1 VLARV
6 LALAAVVSACLL
18 AACGTEKTV
27 LPDPDAAPTG
37 ASREIRFP
45 QAGMTVRLRQPIRV
59 ARRSPPAVFRFS
71 MPSGAVVSA
80 LAYKR
85 REPVPSSPADL
96 RQGRRRLQDAVIAR
110 DPHFR
115 VDSARIVRV
124 AGAPGVEVVGTQDL
138 SGGRLRTRSVH
149 LYKGAAEYV
158 FELIAARGSFAKV
171 DRSVFSP
178 MLRTLEVTGRIRS

>member
-1 VLARV
+1 MLARV
-6 LALAAVVSACLL
+6 LALAAVLSACLL

-45 QAGMTVRLRQPIRV
+45 KAGMTVRLRLPIRV
-59 ARRSPPAVFRFS
+59 TRRPAPAVFRFS

-85 REPVPSSPADL
+85 KEPVPSTAREL
-96 RQGRRRLQDAVIAR
+96 RQARKRLVDAVRRR
-110 DPHFR
+110 DPTFTLE
-115 VDSARIVRV
+115 SARPVRI
-124 AGAPGVEVVGTQDL
+124 AGAPGVEIVGTQKL
-138 SGGRLRTRSVH
+138 SGGRLTTRSLH
-149 LYKGAAEYV
+149 LFRGSAEYV
-158 FELIAARGSFAKV
+158 LELIAEGKSFAKV

-178 MLRTLEVTGRIRS
+178 MLRTLDLTGRVRS

>member
-6 LALAAVVSACLL
+6 LALAAVLSACVL

-37 ASREIRFP
+37 SSREIGFP
-45 QAGMTVRLRQPIRV
+45 QAGMTVRLRRPITV
-59 ARRSPPAVFRFS
+59 TRRAPPAVFRFS

-85 REPVPSSPADL
+85 KEPVPATPAEL
-96 RQGRRRLQDAVIAR
+96 RQARRRLEDAVVVR
-110 DPHFR
+110 DPRFR
-115 VDSARIVRV
+115 VENARIVRV
-124 AGAPGVEVVGTQDL
+124 AGGPGVEVLGTQDL

-149 LYKGAAEYV
+149 LFKGSAEYV
-158 FELIAARGSFAKV
+158 LELIATKGSFAKV
-171 DRSVFSP
+171 DSSVFSP
-178 MLRTLEVTGRIRS
+178 MLRTLEVTGRVRS